1 MIIKSFE
8 LKKLNT
14 NKKNIYLLYG
24 ENEGFKNEVIKKYF
38 EINFN
43 DKIYKYDQ
51 NEILINKEIFYNN
64 VLTKSFFENEKLI
77 IISRADDKIKDII
90 DEILEKK
97 LENIII
103 ILNSG
108 LLEKKSKI
116 RSFFEKNKDTVCI
129 PFYADTNETLRSIAN
144 NFFKKNNISISQQT
158 INMLVERVRGD
169 RKNLDNELKKIESFM
184 QNKKKITTE
193 EILKLTNLAENYDI
207 SELVDNCLAK
217 NSKRTINILNENN
230 FSIEDCIII
239 IRTILMKTKR
249 LYKMSMSLSK
259 NNISIDEVINSHK
272 PPVFWKDKE
281 ILKQQI
287 KNWSYNNIE
296 TLIYKINEIELLIK
310 KNSSNSINILSNFII
325 GQTTTVANN

>member
-158 INMLVERVRGD
+158 INMLVERDRGD

-217 NSKRTINILNENN
+217 NSKKTINILNENN

-249 LYKMSMSLSK
+249 LYKISMSLSK

-296 TLIYKINEIELLIK
+296 TLIYKINEIELIIK
-310 KNSSNSINILSNFII
+310 KNSNSSINILSDFII
-325 GQTTTVANN
+325 GLSAKTNN

>member
-217 NSKRTINILNENN
+217 NSKKTINILNENN

-249 LYKMSMSLSK
+249 LYKISMSLSK

-296 TLIYKINEIELLIK
+296 TLIYKINEIELIIK
-310 KNSSNSINILSNFII
+310 KNSNSSINILSDFII
-325 GQTTTVANN
+325 ALSAKTNN